1 MLHFDFLAYVAI
13 FRTEIHEKVILL
25 KTTSIPNQL
34 LTKIFSQNSFLTL
47 KMAKIN
53 LSERQ
58 NWTQNLDFRNNIL
71 TFKLKCIFKLAF
83 PIPKNNAQ
91 TSEQL
96 QNLQNFRKRVF
107 GPHK

>member
-1 MLHFDFLAYVAI
+1 MVQNNTKVQNLMLHFDFLAYVAI

-58 NWTQNLDFRNNIL
+58 SWTQNLDFRNNIL
-71 TFKLKCIFKLAF
+71 TSRAENVYL
-83 PIPKNNAQ
+83 
-91 TSEQL
+91 S
-96 QNLQNFRKRVF
+96 
-107 GPHK
+107 